1 ANDDQTIIN
10 QRLRPVRKTM
20 AENPWKYNKQDPHKS
35 YSQNSEQ
42 GNGQYLFI
50 HESRDPH

>member
-1 ANDDQTIIN
+1 
-10 QRLRPVRKTM
+10 M

-42 GNGQYLFI
+42 GNEQYLFI
-50 HESRDPH
+50 HELKDPFPSMTYVRKDFNSSIPKM